1 MSGECLLGQTGRGG
15 TLWVVPD
22 SGRESDQST
31 QGSVSDRARFDLSG
45 CEAGWGVPV
54 ATQSNGRIHLLTDI
68 HCTP

>member
-1 MSGECLLGQTGRGG
+1 M
-15 TLWVVPD
+15 VPD